1 MGQTVD
7 IGKRIELVP
16 MDPHFHDIT
25 IALYQQGSDESPLF
39 LVHTYSQMEGAQER
53 IQFAIEAMTRL
64 GNLVVTANGM
74 LQFPCGSGHQLACR
88 RAFLESCKLSPND
101 SVEPR
106 PLQILDKK
114 SGLTITVDSLGEGIY
129 QVKTDGEGRR
139 ADRRISAIAGGLMKL
154 GEMEEVDGTLDK
166 VAFPCGDS
174 HDALVGLLLVRAP
187 NVRAIVREQEM
198 AASRGV
204 LAAPSQQN

>member
-1 MGQTVD
+1 MGQIVD

-16 MDPHFHDIT
+16 MDPHYHDIT
-25 IALYQQGSDESPLF
+25 IALYQQGEDDNPLF
-39 LVHTYSQMEGAQER
+39 LVHTYSQMEGVQER
-53 IQFAIEAMTRL
+53 IQFAIKTMTHL
-64 GNLVVTANGM
+64 GDLVEDANGL
-74 LQFPCGSGHQLACR
+74 LQFPCGAAHQLACR
-88 RAFLESCKLSPND
+88 RAFLESCKLPPSD
-101 SVEPR
+101 SAEPR

-114 SGLTITVDSLGEGIY
+114 SGLTITVTSLGDGVY
-129 QVKTDGEGRR
+129 QVGADGEGRR
-139 ADRRISAIAGGLMKL
+139 ADRRISAIAGGLIKL

-166 VAFPCGDS
+166 VAFPCGHS
-174 HDALVGLLLVRAP
+174 HDALLGLLLVRAP

>member
-25 IALYQQGSDESPLF
+25 IALYQQGQDESPLF
-39 LVHTYSQMEGAQER
+39 LVHTYSQMEGARGR
-53 IQFAIEAMTRL
+53 IQFAVKAMTHL
-64 GNLVVTANGM
+64 GNLVEDGDGL
-74 LQFPCGSGHQLACR
+74 LQFPCGAGHRLACR
-88 RAFLESCKLSPND
+88 RTFLESCKFSPND
-101 SVEPR
+101 LVEPR
-106 PLQILDKK
+106 PLQILDRK
-114 SGLTITVDSLGEGIY
+114 SGLTITVTSLGDGAY
-129 QVKTDGEGRR
+129 QVKADGKGRR
-139 ADRRISAIAGGLMKL
+139 ADRRISAIAGGLIKL

-166 VAFPCGDS
+166 VAFPCGHS
-174 HDALVGLLLVRAP
+174 HDALLGLLLVRAP

-198 AASRGV
+198 AAARGV

>member
-25 IALYQQGSDESPLF
+25 IALYQQEEAGNPLF
-39 LVHTYSQMEGAQER
+39 LAHTYSQIEGGQQR
-53 IQFAIEAMTRL
+53 IHFALEAMTRL
-64 GNLVVTANGM
+64 GDMVVAENGM
-74 LQFPCGSGHQLACR
+74 LQFPCGSAHQLACR
-88 RAFLESCKLSPND
+88 RAFLESCKLSPDD

-114 SGLTITVDSLGEGIY
+114 SGLTISVDSLGNGIY
-129 QVKTDGEGRR
+129 QVKADGEGRR
-139 ADRRISAIAGGLMKL
+139 ADRRISAIAGGLIKL

-166 VAFPCGDS
+166 VAFPCGHS
-174 HDALVGLLLVRAP
+174 HDALLGLLLVRAP

-198 AASRGV
+198 AATRGV

>member
-25 IALYQQGSDESPLF
+25 IALYQQGRDESPLF

-53 IQFAIEAMTRL
+53 IRFVVDAMTRL
-64 GNLVVTANGM
+64 GNLVMDANG
-74 LQFPCGSGHQLACR
+74 LLRFPCGMGHQLACR
-88 RAFLESCKLSPND
+88 RAFLEACKLSPND

-129 QVKTDGEGRR
+129 QVRADGEGRR

-166 VAFPCGDS
+166 VAFPCGHS
-174 HDALVGLLLVRAP
+174 HDALLGLLLVRAP

-198 AASRGV
+198 ASVRGI

>member
-1 MGQTVD
+1 MGQIVD

-25 IALYQQGSDESPLF
+25 IALYQQGQDESPLF
-39 LVHTYSQMEGAQER
+39 LVHTYSRMEGAQGR
-53 IQFAIEAMTRL
+53 IQFAIETMTHL
-64 GNLVVTANGM
+64 GNLVEDTNR
-74 LQFPCGSGHQLACR
+74 LLRFPCEAAHQLACR
-88 RAFLESCKLSPND
+88 RAFLESCKLSLND
-101 SVEPR
+101 SAEPR

-114 SGLTITVDSLGEGIY
+114 SGLTITVNSLGQGIY
-129 QVKTDGEGRR
+129 QVQADGEGRR

-166 VAFPCGDS
+166 VAFPCGHS
-174 HDALVGLLLVRAP
+174 HDALLGLLLVRAP

-198 AASRGV
+198 AATRGI

>member
-1 MGQTVD
+1 M
-7 IGKRIELVP
+7 
-16 MDPHFHDIT
+16 
-25 IALYQQGSDESPLF
+25 
-39 LVHTYSQMEGAQER
+39 HTYSQMEGAQGR
-53 IQFAIEAMTRL
+53 IQFAIETMTHL
-64 GNLVVTANGM
+64 GNLVEDTNR
-74 LQFPCGSGHQLACR
+74 LLRFPCEAAHQLACR

-101 SVEPR
+101 SAEPR
-106 PLQILDKK
+106 PLQIPDKK
-114 SGLTITVDSLGEGIY
+114 SGLTITVDSLGKGIY
-129 QVKTDGEGRR
+129 QVKADGEGKR

-166 VAFPCGDS
+166 VAFPCGHS
-174 HDALVGLLLVRAP
+174 HDALLGLLLVRAP

>member
-1 MGQTVD
+1 MGQTLD

-16 MDPHFHDIT
+16 MDPHFYDIT
-25 IALYQQGSDESPLF
+25 IALYQQGQDESPQY
-39 LVHTYSQMEGAQER
+39 LVHTYSQMEGAQGR
-53 IQFAIEAMTRL
+53 IQFAVNTMTHM
-64 GNLVVTANGM
+64 GNLVEETNGL
-74 LQFPCGSGHQLACR
+74 LQFPCEAAHQLACKR
-88 RAFLESCKLSPND
+88 TFLESCKLSPND
-101 SVEPR
+101 SAEPR

-129 QVKTDGEGRR
+129 QVKADGEGRR
-139 ADRRISAIAGGLMKL
+139 ADRRISAIAGGLLKL

-166 VAFPCGDS
+166 VAFPCGHS
-174 HDALVGLLLVRAP
+174 HDALLGLLLVRAP

>member
-25 IALYQQGSDESPLF
+25 IALYQQGKDENPQF
-39 LVHTYSQMEGAQER
+39 LVHTYSQMEGFQER
-53 IQFAIEAMTRL
+53 IQFAAEAMTHM
-64 GNLVVTANGM
+64 GNMVTEANGL
-74 LQFPCGSGHQLACR
+74 LQFPCGAGHQLACR
-88 RAFLESCKLSPND
+88 RTFLESCKLSPGT
-101 SVEPR
+101 SAEPR

-114 SGLTITVDSLGEGIY
+114 SGLTITVNSLGKGIY
-129 QVKTDGEGRR
+129 QVEADGEGRR

-166 VAFPCGDS
+166 VAFPCGHS

-198 AASRGV
+198 AAARGV

>member
-1 MGQTVD
+1 MGETVD

-16 MDPHFHDIT
+16 MDPHFRDIT
-25 IALYQQGSDESPLF
+25 IALYQQGEDDHPLF
-39 LVHTYSQMEGAQER
+39 LVHTYSQMEGSQER
-53 IQFAIEAMTRL
+53 IQFAVEAMTHM
-64 GNLVVTANGM
+64 GNLVVHESE
-74 LQFPCGSGHQLACR
+74 LLRFPCGAGHQLACR
-88 RAFLESCKLSPND
+88 RTFLESCKISPD
-101 SVEPR
+101 AAAEPR

-114 SGLTITVDSLGEGIY
+114 SGLTITVDSLGDGVY
-129 QVKTDGEGRR
+129 QVKADGEGRR

-166 VAFPCGDS
+166 VAFPCGHS
-174 HDALVGLLLVRAP
+174 HDALLGLLLVRAP

-198 AASRGV
+198 SAARGV

>member
-25 IALYQQGSDESPLF
+25 IALYQQGQEESPLF
-39 LVHTYSQMEGAQER
+39 LVHTYSQIEGAQER
-53 IQFAIEAMTRL
+53 IQFAIEAMTHM
-64 GNLVVTANGM
+64 GNLIVTANGM

-88 RAFLESCKLSPND
+88 RAFLESCKLAPNE
-101 SVEPR
+101 SAEPR

-114 SGLTITVDSLGEGIY
+114 SGLTITVNSLGKGIY
-129 QVKTDGEGRR
+129 QVKADGKGRR

-154 GEMEEVDGTLDK
+154 GEMKEVDGTLDT

>member
-25 IALYQQGSDESPLF
+25 IALYQQGPEENPLF
-39 LVHTYSQMEGAQER
+39 LVHTYSQIEGAQER
-53 IQFAIEAMTRL
+53 IQFAIEAMTHL
-64 GNLVVTANGM
+64 GNLVVTANGL

-88 RAFLESCKLSPND
+88 RTFLESCKLSPNE
-101 SVEPR
+101 SAEPR

-114 SGLTITVDSLGEGIY
+114 SGLTITVDSLGKGIY
-129 QVKTDGEGRR
+129 QVKADGKGRR

-154 GEMEEVDGTLDK
+154 GAMEEVEGTLDK

>member
-25 IALYQQGSDESPLF
+25 IALYQQGQDESPLL
-39 LVHTYSQMEGAQER
+39 LVYTYSQMEGAQGR
-53 IQFAIEAMTRL
+53 IQFAIETMTHL
-64 GNLVVTANGM
+64 GNLVEDTNR
-74 LQFPCGSGHQLACR
+74 LLRFPCEAAHQLACR
-88 RAFLESCKLSPND
+88 RAFLESCKLSLND
-101 SVEPR
+101 SAEPR

-114 SGLTITVDSLGEGIY
+114 SGLTITVNSLGQGIY
-129 QVKTDGEGRR
+129 QVQADGEGRR
-139 ADRRISAIAGGLMKL
+139 ADRRISAIAGGLIKL
-154 GEMEEVDGTLDK
+154 GEMDEVDGTLDK
-166 VAFPCGDS
+166 VAFPCGHS
-174 HDALVGLLLVRAP
+174 HDALLGLLLIRAP

-198 AASRGV
+198 AATRGI

>member
-1 MGQTVD
+1 MGQIVD

-25 IALYQQGSDESPLF
+25 IALYQQGQDESPLF
-39 LVHTYSQMEGAQER
+39 LVHTYSQMEGVQGR
-53 IQFAIEAMTRL
+53 IQFAIETMTHL
-64 GNLVVTANGM
+64 GNLVEDTNR
-74 LQFPCGSGHQLACR
+74 LLRFPCEAAHQLACR

-101 SVEPR
+101 SAERR

-114 SGLTITVDSLGEGIY
+114 SGLTITVDSLGQGIY
-129 QVKTDGEGRR
+129 QVQADGEGRR

-166 VAFPCGDS
+166 VAFPCGHS
-174 HDALVGLLLVRAP
+174 HDALLGLLLVRAP

>member
-1 MGQTVD
+1 MGQIVD

-25 IALYQQGSDESPLF
+25 IALYQQGQDESPLF
-39 LVHTYSQMEGAQER
+39 LVHTYSQMEGAQGR
-53 IQFAIEAMTRL
+53 IQFAIETMTRL
-64 GNLVVTANGM
+64 GNLVEDTNR
-74 LQFPCGSGHQLACR
+74 LLRFPCEAAHQLACR
-88 RAFLESCKLSPND
+88 RAFLESCKLSLND
-101 SVEPR
+101 SAEPR

-114 SGLTITVDSLGEGIY
+114 SRLNITATSLGDGIY
-129 QVKTDGEGRR
+129 QVGADGEGRR

-166 VAFPCGDS
+166 VAFPCGHS
-174 HDALVGLLLVRAP
+174 HDALLGLLLVRAP

>member
-25 IALYQQGSDESPLF
+25 IALYQQGQDESPLY
-39 LVHTYSQMEGAQER
+39 LVHTYSQMNGTGER
-53 IQFAIEAMTRL
+53 IRFVIETMMGL
-64 GNLVVTANGM
+64 GNLIEEKNG
-74 LQFPCGSGHQLACR
+74 LLRFPCGQAHQLACR
-88 RAFLESCKLSPND
+88 RAFLESCKLSVND
-101 SVEPR
+101 AVEPR

-114 SGLTITVDSLGEGIY
+114 SGLTITVNSLGDGIY
-129 QVKTDGEGRR
+129 QVQADGEGRR

-154 GEMEEVDGTLDK
+154 GEMEEVSGTLDT
-166 VAFPCGDS
+166 VMFPCGSS
-174 HDALVGLLLVRAP
+174 HDALVSLLLIRAP

-198 AASRGV
+198 AAGRGV
-204 LAAPSQQN
+204 LAAPSQQS

>member
-1 MGQTVD
+1 MGQIVD

-25 IALYQQGSDESPLF
+25 IALYQQGQDESPLF
-39 LVHTYSQMEGAQER
+39 LVHTYSRMEGAQGR
-53 IQFAIEAMTRL
+53 IQFAIETMTHL
-64 GNLVVTANGM
+64 GNLVEDTNR
-74 LQFPCGSGHQLACR
+74 LLRFPCEAAHQLACR

-106 PLQILDKK
+106 PLHILDKK
-114 SGLTITVDSLGEGIY
+114 SGLTITVTSLGDGIY
-129 QVKTDGEGRR
+129 QVTADGEGRR
-139 ADRRISAIAGGLMKL
+139 ADRRISAIAGGLIKL
-154 GEMEEVDGTLDK
+154 GEMDEVDGTLDK
-166 VAFPCGDS
+166 VAFPCGHS
-174 HDALVGLLLVRAP
+174 HDALLGLLLIRAP

-198 AASRGV
+198 AATRGI

>member
-1 MGQTVD
+1 MGETVD

-25 IALYQQGSDESPLF
+25 IALYQQGQDLSPQY
-39 LVHTYSQMEGAQER
+39 LVHTYSQMEGAQGR
-53 IQFAIEAMTRL
+53 IQFAVNTMTHM
-64 GNLVVTANGM
+64 GNLVEDTNGL
-74 LQFPCGSGHQLACR
+74 LQFPCEAAHQLACKR
-88 RAFLESCKLSPND
+88 TFLESCKLSPND

-129 QVKTDGEGRR
+129 QVKADGEGRR

-154 GEMEEVDGTLDK
+154 GEMEEVDGTLDT
-166 VAFPCGDS
+166 VAFPCGHS

>member
-1 MGQTVD
+1 MGQIVD

-25 IALYQQGSDESPLF
+25 IALYQQGQDESPLF
-39 LVHTYSQMEGAQER
+39 LVHTYSQMEGVQGR
-53 IQFAIEAMTRL
+53 IQFAIETMTHL
-64 GNLVVTANGM
+64 GNLVEDTNR
-74 LQFPCGSGHQLACR
+74 LLRFPCEAAHQLACR

-101 SVEPR
+101 SAERR

-114 SGLTITVDSLGEGIY
+114 SGLTITVDSLGQGIY
-129 QVKTDGEGRR
+129 QVQADGEGRR
-139 ADRRISAIAGGLMKL
+139 ADRRISAIAGGLIKL

-166 VAFPCGDS
+166 VAFPCGHS
-174 HDALVGLLLVRAP
+174 HDALLGLLLVRAP

>member
-1 MGQTVD
+1 MGQIVD

-25 IALYQQGSDESPLF
+25 IALYQQGQDESPLF
-39 LVHTYSQMEGAQER
+39 LVHTYSRMEGAQGR
-53 IQFAIEAMTRL
+53 IQFAIETMTHL
-64 GNLVVTANGM
+64 GNLVEDTNR
-74 LQFPCGSGHQLACR
+74 LLRFPCEAAHQLACR
-88 RAFLESCKLSPND
+88 RAFLESCKLSLND
-101 SVEPR
+101 SAEPR

-114 SGLTITVDSLGEGIY
+114 SRLNITATSLGDGIY
-129 QVKTDGEGRR
+129 QVGADGEGRR

-166 VAFPCGDS
+166 VAFPCGHS
-174 HDALVGLLLVRAP
+174 HDALLGLLLVRAP

-198 AASRGV
+198 AAARGV